1 MCTVNIKLDDATLRR
16 IDPNLTNIESI
27 SRWLQRHVDIMI
39 DEMAADELES
49 MDIEDAR
56 IMVHDTIRDEYA
68 RL

>member
-1 MCTVNIKLDDATLRR
+1 MCTVNIILDDATLRR

-39 DEMAADELES
+39 DEMAADELET

>member
-39 DEMAADELES
+39 DEMAADELET

>member
-1 MCTVNIKLDDATLRR
+1 MCTVNIKIDDATLRR

-39 DEMAADELES
+39 DEMAADELET